1 MVILEAC
8 QGAYLANQ
16 PVHASVAPPLLQ
28 AGIGSVVAFSHSVHI
43 KAARILV
50 EHFYTELA
58 QGASVG
64 KAVDKARD
72 ALYKY
77 PKRFLARGPDAETID
92 LMDWFIPQLYQA
104 GDDPV
109 LLTAPSVGWAKAQGA
124 VPLTG
129 EEMGMTP
136 SADASDTFAHPT
148 LEEFPPSPQ
157 YLFQGRAPELLQ
169 LERAFRKHPAVLLH
183 AMGGMGKTA
192 LAREAAHWWLRKG
205 TIRYTVFHSF
215 ERLAGAER
223 VVQVLG
229 QALMG
234 DRFSALPADEQWRRA
249 VRLFHENP
257 VLLVWDN
264 FETTLPRFADA
275 LMDATSYENH
285 KADDPITGFSSESRE
300 LLQRLY
306 RDFTAPKNGQSPRG
320 KLLITCRQAD
330 AGLPGVEKLELKGL
344 ACPDA
349 LYLLR
354 AVMQKKA
361 IDPERPGYER
371 HEIDNLLKMLA
382 WQPLAIELVTPHLA
396 ELTPEQIRAEFPQ
409 HLECFTDDSHPEA
422 RNRSLLASLDFSVQR
437 LSPNARKVLP
447 LLSWFRGGVFE
458 TFLLAFTERE
468 SAEWAAVRKELVAT
482 ALIRVEEAPDV
493 EAYYLTF
500 HPTLPFAK
508 GLWEEDADTSLSEDQ
523 IEERFIEIYLGI
535 SGVIDNLLRSQQPA
549 TGIQLANREEANL
562 RCVLHLAFTQE
573 KYLEGAKIAET
584 LGIHLQIVG
593 RPRERDTL
601 VTWTKERLPQNKA
614 DAEIN
619 PVYCDTILKHAWSLF
634 TQGQAEEALVQVQ
647 ELLEKLQQGRG
658 SPLQI
663 AMTQLYL
670 GRIYLHG
677 GWGDLALV
685 PLHAAISGFKK
696 LGKKQQGSLAA
707 ALGNLADVYRNSGHF
722 DEGLAVA
729 ERSLRINRRLGRNRD
744 IATCLGQI
752 AAIFTCAQR
761 YAEAEK
767 YYQEALFI
775 VHRIGDNEL
784 KGVFLSHLG
793 LLYREQCRYGEARP
807 HFQDA
812 IHLFQQAGD
821 QRSEMQTCDL
831 LATAEMFQG
840 RLDEAESWYARSR
853 ELAVKLKDRRQLAGI
868 MQNLG
873 HLYLIRAEQSG
884 RGTTRA
890 RWFWKART
898 SVRKGLD
905 INLEMQNQLGAAA
918 SYHQLSVLYGMSGNW
933 DAAEQNALQGLVIVG
948 PINHPDVWKDYD
960 SLMQITHAR
969 GDEKSAVKW
978 QKKRDA
984 KLAELEKLRSGPG
997 N

>member
-354 AVMQKKA
+354 AVIQKKA

-482 ALIRVEEAPDV
+482 ALIRVEEAPDINDT
-493 EAYYLTF
+493 YLEF
-500 HPTLPFAK
+500 HPILPFIQSGDVAMENAPA
-508 GLWEEDADTSLSEDQ
+508 LRDRFLAMYLDVRDSINDAL
-523 IEERFIEIYLGI
+523 LGKH
-535 SGVIDNLLRSQQPA
+535 PA
-549 TGIQLANREEANL
+549 AGMQLAMREEGNL
-562 RCVLHLAFTQE
+562 RRALTLALKTGKRWEGWQVANILLS
-573 KYLEGAKIAET
+573 YLERT
-584 LGIHLQIVG
+584 G
-593 RPRERDTL
+593 RLRERDKL
-601 VTWTKERLPQNKA
+601 VNWIKKKLPQSEMAGDINYA
-614 DAEIN
+614 WDAHLN
-619 PVYCDTILKHAWSLF
+619 HAWSLF
-634 TQGQAEEALVQVQ
+634 TQGHAQEALDAVQK
-647 ELLEKLQQGRG
+647 LREKLEQNGG
-658 SPLQI
+658 SPFQI
-663 AMTQLYL
+663 AKTQLYL
-670 GRIYLHG
+670 GRIHLHTG
-677 GWGDLALV
+677 RSDLALV
-685 PLHAAISGFKK
+685 PLQAAITDLER
-696 LGKKQQGSLAA
+696 LGTTQQANLAASLGSLGNAYQNLSQFDEALAA
-707 ALGNLADVYRNSGHF
+707 AERALGILR
-722 DEGLAVA
+722 GLGQ
-729 ERSLRINRRLGRNRD
+729 EHG
-744 IATCLGQI
+744 IATGLGQTACI
-752 AAIFTCAQR
+752 LMDTQHYPEAEQR
-761 YAEAEK
+761 YH
-767 YYQEALFI
+767 EALAAARR
-775 VHRIGDNEL
+775 VEDREL
-784 KGVFLSHLG
+784 EGAFLHNLG
-793 LLYREQCRYGEARP
+793 ILYREQGRYTDAVKHCRDVIRT
-807 HFQDA
+807 FQE
-812 IHLFQQAGD
+812 IGNKI
-821 QRSEMQTCDL
+821 REMQICDL
-831 LATAEMFQG
+831 FATAERGQG
-840 RLDEAESWYARSR
+840 RLDEAMAWYERCR
-853 ELAVKLKDRRQLAGI
+853 ELAVELKDRRQLAVVAH
-868 MQNLG
+868 NLG
-873 HLYLIRAEQSG
+873 SFYQYCAEQKADPAM
-884 RGTTRA
+884 RA
-890 RWFWKART
+890 AWLEKGLA
-898 SVRKGLD
+898 SVRESLK
-905 INLEMQNQLGAAA
+905 IKREMQDKPGAAM
-918 SYHQLSVLYGMSGNW
+918 SYAQLSILYRMSGNL
-933 DAAEQNALQGLVIVG
+933 DAAEENARQSLAILE
-948 PINHPDVWKDYD
+948 PLNHPHLLYVYD
-960 SLMQITHAR
+960 SLMQIAHAR
-969 GDEKSAVKW
+969 GDEKAAVKW